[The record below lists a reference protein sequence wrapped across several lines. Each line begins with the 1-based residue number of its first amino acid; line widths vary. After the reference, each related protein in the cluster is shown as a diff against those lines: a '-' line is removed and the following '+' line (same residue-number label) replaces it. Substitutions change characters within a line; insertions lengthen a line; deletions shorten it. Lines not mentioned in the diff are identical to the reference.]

1 MLRETLSEAM
11 KTAMRERDARATAT
25 IRMVLAAVK
34 SADIEARPKG
44 VTDGVSDED
53 IAGIMQKLI
62 KQRRESATMYAQGG
76 RQDLV
81 DQENAEIEVIERFL
95 PKQMDEAQMNAAID
109 ALATELEASSIKDM
123 GRMMAALKTKFA
135 GQMDMTKAGGLVKRR
150 LGG

>member
-135 GQMDMTKAGGLVKRR
+135 GQMDMAKAGGLVKRR

>member
-25 IRMVLAAVK
+25 IRMVMAAVK

-95 PKQMDEAQMNAAID
+95 PKQMDDAQMAAAID
-109 ALATELEASSIKDM
+109 ALATELGAASIKDM
-123 GRMMAALKTKFA
+123 GKMMAALKTKFA
-135 GQMDMTKAGGLVKRR
+135 GQMDMARAGGLVKQR

>member
-95 PKQMDEAQMNAAID
+95 PKQMDEAQMTAAID
-109 ALATELEASSIKDM
+109 ALATELGAASIKDM
-123 GRMMAALKTKFA
+123 GKMMAALKTKFA
-135 GQMDMTKAGGLVKRR
+135 GQMDMAKAGGLVKQR

>member
-25 IRMVLAAVK
+25 IRMVMAAVK
-34 SADIEARPKG
+34 QADIEARPKG
-44 VTDGVSDED
+44 VTDGVSEED

-62 KQRRESATMYAQGG
+62 KQRRESVTLYAQGG

-81 DQENAEIEVIERFL
+81 DQETAEIAVIERFL
-95 PKQMDEAQMNAAID
+95 PKQMDDADMATAID
-109 ALATELEASSIKDM
+109 ALATELGAASIKDM
-123 GRMMAALKTKFA
+123 GKVMGALKTKFA
-135 GQMDMTKAGGLVKRR
+135 GQMDMGKAGAMVKQR

>member
-25 IRMVLAAVK
+25 IRMVMAAVK

-44 VTDGVSDED
+44 VADGVGDED

-62 KQRRESATMYAQGG
+62 KQRRESATLYAQGN

-81 DQENAEIEVIERFL
+81 DQENAEIDVIERFL

-109 ALATELEASSIKDM
+109 ALATELGVASIKDM
-123 GRMMAALKTKFA
+123 GKMMAALKTRFA
-135 GQMDMTKAGGLVKRR
+135 GQMDMAKAGGLVKQR

>member
-25 IRMVLAAVK
+25 IRMVMAAVK

-95 PKQMDEAQMNAAID
+95 PKQMDDAQMAAVID
-109 ALATELEASSIKDM
+109 ALATELGAASIKDM
-123 GRMMAALKTKFA
+123 GKMMAALKTKFA
-135 GQMDMTKAGGLVKRR
+135 GQMDMAKAGDLVKQR
-150 LGG
+150 LAG

>member
-25 IRMVLAAVK
+25 IRMVMAAVK
-34 SADIEARPKG
+34 QADIEARPKG

-62 KQRRESATMYAQGG
+62 KQRRESVTLYAQGG

-81 DQENAEIEVIERFL
+81 DQETAEIAVIERFL
-95 PKQMDEAQMNAAID
+95 PKQMDDADMATAID
-109 ALATELEASSIKDM
+109 ALATELGAASIKDM
-123 GRMMAALKTKFA
+123 GKVMGALKTKFA
-135 GQMDMTKAGGLVKRR
+135 GQMDMGKAGAMVKQR

>member
-1 MLRETLSEAM
+1 MLRETLTEAM

-44 VTDGVSDED
+44 VTDGVNDED

-81 DQENAEIEVIERFL
+81 DQETAEIEVIERFL
-95 PKQMDEAQMNAAID
+95 PKQMDEAQMTAAID
-109 ALATELEASSIKDM
+109 ALAKELGATSIKDM
-123 GRMMAALKTKFA
+123 GKMMAALKTKFA
-135 GQMDMTKAGGLVKRR
+135 GQMDMAKAGGLVKQR